1 MGRERLEIEFGH
13 YSEWLVDAAVALAVD
28 DRVPVAC
35 RGTGDPDLFTRLAA
49 GLELTGGEKVLDVGC
64 GIGGPM
70 AWLVRERAV
79 DVIGVDV
86 MEPTVRG
93 LGRLFPSLSAV
104 VATSRAL
111 PFATG
116 AFDAAWTLGA
126 LEMIDHKRDALAEIR
141 RVLAPGGRL
150 AVYTLVA
157 SSRVTDS
164 PLADR
169 FEEPDQLLEEMRAAG
184 FEVIRAGDTGLPS
197 PPERWTELNGSVH
210 EEVGRV
216 HSSDPGLALVR
227 GELVK
232 LGRLLRERTVFP
244 WEFILRKE
252 EP

>member
-35 RGTGDPDLFTRLAA
+35 RGTGDPDLFARLADE
-49 GLELTGGEKVLDVGC
+49 LELTGEERVLDVGC
-64 GIGGPM
+64 GIGGPT

-79 DVIGVDV
+79 DAVGVDV
-86 MEPTVRG
+86 MEPAIRG
-93 LGRLFPSLSAV
+93 LRRLFPSLPV
-104 VATSRAL
+104 LVATSRAL

-116 AFDAAWTLGA
+116 VFDAAWAIGA
-126 LEMIDHKRDALAEIR
+126 LEMIGHKRDALGEIR

-157 SSRVTDS
+157 SCGVSDS

-169 FEEPDQLLEEMRAAG
+169 FEEHDRLLQEMRAAG
-184 FEVIRAGDTGLPS
+184 FRVLRASESNLPS
-197 PPERWTELNGSVH
+197 PPPHWNDLSEAVH

-232 LGRLLRERTVFP
+232 LARLLREKTVFP

>member
-13 YSEWLVDAAVALAVD
+13 YSEWLVDAAVALGVY

-35 RGTGDPDLFTRLAA
+35 RGTGDPGLFARLAA
-49 GLELTGGEKVLDVGC
+49 GLELTGGERVLDVGC

-70 AWLVRERAV
+70 AWLARERAV
-79 DVIGVDV
+79 EVVGVDI

-93 LGRLFPSLSAV
+93 VGRLFPSLAAM

-111 PFATG
+111 PFHTG
-116 AFDAAWTLGA
+116 VFDAAWIIGA
-126 LEMIDHKRDALAEIR
+126 LEMIGRKRDALTEIR

-157 SSRVTDS
+157 SCRVSDS

-169 FEEPDQLLEEMRAAG
+169 FEERDRLLREMRGVG
-184 FEVIRAGDTGLPS
+184 FEVVRASESALPA
-197 PPERWTELNGSVH
+197 PPERWSELSETVH
-210 EEVGRV
+210 EEVRRV
-216 HSSDPGLALVR
+216 HSADPGLALVR

-232 LGRLLRERTVFP
+232 LGRLLREKTVFP

-252 EP
+252 ES

>member
-35 RGTGDPDLFTRLAA
+35 RGTGDPGLFARLAA
-49 GLELTGGEKVLDVGC
+49 GLKLTGGEKVLDVGC

-70 AWLVRERAV
+70 AWLARERAV
-79 DVIGVDV
+79 DVVGVDV
-86 MEPTVRG
+86 MEPTVKG

-111 PFATG
+111 PFRTG
-116 AFDAAWTLGA
+116 VFDAAWIIGA
-126 LEMIDHKRDALAEIR
+126 LEMIGHKREALAEIS

-157 SSRVTDS
+157 SCRVSDS
-164 PLADR
+164 PRADR
-169 FEEPDQLLEEMRAAG
+169 FEEPDHLLQEMRGAG
-184 FEVIRAGDTGLPS
+184 FEVARAGGSALPS
-197 PPERWTELNGSVH
+197 PPERWTELSEAVH

-216 HSSDPGLALVR
+216 HSADPGLALVR

-232 LGRLLRERTVFP
+232 LGRLLREKTIFP
-244 WEFILRKE
+244 WEFILHKE